1 MPITVTAPRGT
12 LTPSGEHTILPQLTA
27 ALIEASGQTGNSF
40 FTPLVGGTV
49 QILEPEQVYAG
60 GVNQPLVLVELKL
73 PDIGLAD
80 PDARAAFIAAA
91 TDIVRAS
98 ASPGHRDEDTWVNI
112 LNARDGA
119 WGAGGRVLTNDDL
132 IAGITGAA
140 AHA

>member
-1 MPITVTAPRGT
+1 MN
-12 LTPSGEHTILPQLTA
+12 A
-27 ALIEASGQTGNSF
+27 ARASG
-40 FTPLVGGTV
+40 
-49 QILEPEQVYAG
+49 
-60 GVNQPLVLVELKL
+60 
-73 PDIGLAD
+73 
-80 PDARAAFIAAA
+80 
-91 TDIVRAS
+91 S